1 MIESWRVAPKG
12 KVMLRVDKHSAR
24 LAATAL
30 LALTL
35 AACGAQ
41 GAAQPTAAPPT
52 AAPTEAAPPPTEGPA
67 TPAPA
72 TPTAEPTVAPPV
84 APTAAPTTAAPEPAA
99 PPAVVYIDQGS
110 VIARSGVDDLVQL
123 ATLPEGALG
132 GALLGEDTLL
142 VLTESGI
149 ERVQL
154 ADGATEQVMSF
165 DRPVIF
171 GAFRVYDGT
180 VLYDVKVSEPESV
193 TPFGTGTR
201 IGVYDRATGAARQIL
216 AEPSSLELLGPASGA
231 DAILT
236 LPRGQDPAFGEI
248 QVRSL
253 SDGAVRERLE
263 VPGEGYAIVS
273 PDGRWAAVS
282 SRRYDGGEG
291 AGVDELRLYDLT
303 ARPVTSRL
311 VTLPQP
317 GAATSGVWAANG
329 SGFFFSYGPGNLY
342 ELSGSYGLW
351 RLDPQTLEVSQ
362 VAGVDVQNTRIDGIS
377 PGGFVLLRGL
387 TTGEA
392 ALVDTASG
400 AWSATVVPP
409 SAFVAGW
416 R

>member
-1 MIESWRVAPKG
+1 
-12 KVMLRVDKHSAR
+12 MLRIVRHAAR

-41 GAAQPTAAPPT
+41 GAAQPTAAPPS
-52 AAPTEAAPPPTEGPA
+52 AAPTEAAPPTAAPA
-67 TPAPA
+67 TAAPA
-72 TPTAEPTVAPPV
+72 TPTAEPTAAPTV
-84 APTAAPTTAAPEPAA
+84 APTAEPAAATPTPAA
-99 PPAVVYIDQGS
+99 PPAVVFIDQGS
-110 VIARSGVDDLVQL
+110 AVARSGVDNLVRL
-123 ATLPEGALG
+123 ATLPEGAIG
-132 GALLGEDTLL
+132 GALLGADTLL
-142 VLTESGI
+142 VLTESRI
-149 ERVQL
+149 ERIRL
-154 ADGATEQVMSF
+154 TDGASEQVVSF

-180 VLYDVKVSEPESV
+180 VLYDVKVSEPENV

-201 IGVYDRATGAARQIL
+201 IGVYDQATGAARQIL
-216 AEPSSLELLGPASGA
+216 AEPASLELLGLASGA

-236 LPRGQDPAFGEI
+236 LPRGQDPAFGVI

-253 SDGAVRERLE
+253 SDGTVRESLE

-282 SRRYDGGEG
+282 SRRYDEAEGG
-291 AGVDELRLYDLT
+291 GVDELRLYDLS

-317 GAATSGVWAANG
+317 GAASGGVWAADG
-329 SGFFFSYGPGNLY
+329 SSFFFSYGPGNMY
-342 ELSGSYGLW
+342 ELSSSYGLW
-351 RLDPQTLEVSQ
+351 RLDPQSLEVSQ
-362 VAGVDVQNTRIDGIS
+362 VADVDVQNTRIDGIS

-387 TTGEA
+387 TTDA
-392 ALVDTASG
+392 ATLVDTVSG
-400 AWSATVVPP
+400 ARSATVLPP